1 MRYRDN
7 KTYSVHI
14 AFSNFHICR
23 FFSYNLRSPQ
33 LPAARQSEKQ
43 HVPGRT
49 AARAEDG
56 GATKSGA
63 AAETQTLSNLLG
75 AGGRGRFSGTTFSS
89 ELARHGG
96 HCLRSLH
103 RAGALVR
110 AAPMASVHAA
120 TDAPSRASAMS
131 PPPAIPIAAH
141 AAAAT
146 HAPRSACDADTPAAG
161 ACGLRAPAA
170 ACSGGEGGPRRQQEL
185 MMVAAVEEGAAIY
198 Y

>member
-1 MRYRDN
+1 MYILRFPIP
-7 KTYSVHI
+7 TFV
-14 AFSNFHICR
+14 A

-43 HVPGRT
+43 PVPGRT
-49 AARAEDG
+49 AVRTEDG

-63 AAETQTLSNLLG
+63 AAETETLSNLLG
-75 AGGRGRFSGTTFSS
+75 AGGRGRFSGTMFSS

-103 RAGALVR
+103 RGAGAGALVR
-110 AAPMASVHAA
+110 AAPMASVHEA
-120 TDAPSRASAMS
+120 TNAPSRASAMS

-161 ACGLRAPAA
+161 ACVLRAPAA
-170 ACSGGEGGPRRQQEL
+170 ACSGGAGGPRRRQQEL